1 MAKRARQKRS
11 GSKEEVTAQARAE
24 PTRIGKALASKKLG
38 RVAKNRRMNFEV
50 VGVSVFWLLFIDGL
64 LNWVLCGLSIV

>member
-1 MAKRARQKRS
+1 MAKRAKQKRS
-11 GSKEEVTAQARAE
+11 GSKEEVVAYARAE

-50 VGVSVFWLLFIDGL
+50 VGWLVFWLFCIDGL
-64 LNWVLCGLSIV
+64 LDWKLGGLSIV